1 MLRLPQSD
9 NNDVMVDSNQPV
21 QVHVMDPTPA
31 KSFSES
37 YSSLIREIRQD
48 AFLGEVV
55 DSQAFKRLAG
65 VSFLGAIDYAGDWKL
80 PETCRTRFNH
90 SLGVAALARYVSKER
105 GYSSDTQRHLI
116 CAALLHDIGHPPL
129 SHSAERVLK
138 ARFGMNHHDLA
149 ERLIDGHFGPGR
161 SLRRT
166 LGRYVDP
173 ERLKSLISGRSEEPG
188 SDLFR
193 HRINIDTIDGII
205 RAMHYDMA
213 YIDTNL
219 PLRMTRAVFLTQD
232 ESRFEEM
239 DWFWQSKND
248 VYRFL
253 VHSRLGLEADYASQ
267 SLFRRLE
274 LSEDD
279 LVSDER
285 HCKAGSLGSA
295 LRRVSAEMR
304 ARQPRA
310 FCFVARDYFI
320 NSDLHSEERYGLAKR
335 ASVSSGNTSESTEG
349 TRQWQWKAIPHK
361 KDFRHSRS
369 RN

>member
-1 MLRLPQSD
+1 MVESSQS
-9 NNDVMVDSNQPV
+9 V

-31 KSFSES
+31 ESPSES
-37 YSSLIREIRQD
+37 YSSLIREVRQD
-48 AFLGEVV
+48 AFLGDVI
-55 DSQAFKRLAG
+55 DSQAFGRLSG
-65 VSFLGAIDYAGDWKL
+65 ISFLGAIDYVGDWVL
-80 PETCRTRFNH
+80 PKVCRTRFSH
-90 SLGVAALARYVSKER
+90 SLGVAALAKYVSKVR
-105 GYSSDTQRHLI
+105 GYSTDTERHLI

-129 SHSAERVLK
+129 SHSAESVLK

-161 SLRRT
+161 SLRGILERF
-166 LGRYVDP
+166 VDA

-205 RAMHYDMA
+205 RAMHYDKA
-213 YIDTNL
+213 YLDTNL

-232 ESRFEEM
+232 DSRFEAM
-239 DWFWQSKND
+239 DWFWRSKND

-253 VHSRLGLEADYASQ
+253 VHSRRGLEADYAGQ
-267 SLFRRLE
+267 FLFRKLE

-279 LVSDER
+279 MVSDER
-285 HCKAGSLGSA
+285 HGSLGSA
-295 LRRVSAEMR
+295 LRRVSSEVR
-304 ARQPRA
+304 EGQPRA
-310 FCFVARDYFI
+310 FRFVARDYFI
-320 NSDLHSEERYGLAKR
+320 NSELFSEERYGLAKK
-335 ASVSSGNTSESTEG
+335 ASVLSGNAPESTEG